1 MFKSIKWKLVIMFTL
16 MIVSVIIIVGT
27 FFRITISNYYINEFK
42 SNVESAFAGDFFSQI
57 VSASE
62 SDDAIDRIA
71 SIIDGYAGR
80 IGISSSRNVYVL
92 DGRTGGVIYRAD
104 KSIVDNVEKTPNI
117 IAAMNGRTGGDV
129 SDKTTYMDYA
139 APVMESGSA
148 KYVIYAKDTKDELN
162 DITSSVLTIILQAML
177 FGLVISFI
185 LGYFM
190 SKTITSPI
198 ISLTDKAES
207 LSAGDFET
215 KITVRS
221 DDEIGQLSHTFNI
234 MADRLKNNL
243 STIEEEKNKFETIL
257 MFMTD
262 GVMAFDNR
270 GKLIHMNRAAE
281 KILSI
286 TEPTEFIEFDD
297 YFNKCGA
304 DISLSEIRFKINET
318 LQRDIM
324 VGGRNIQVFFASI
337 ARSEA
342 AAVAAVIVVLRDITE
357 QHLMEQSR
365 REFVSNV
372 SHELRTPITTV
383 KTYTE
388 TIMESGDLPPE
399 TMNSFLSVISSEA
412 DRMARLVT
420 DLLTLSRLDYDKS
433 DMPKEPFDLTL
444 LLTDITNKLS
454 FEAEG
459 KNHAMSLS
467 FAGKIKPFY
476 GNKDRIE
483 QVITN
488 IITNAIKY
496 TPEGGTIKVSA
507 GCVYDKIYVKVKD
520 NGIGIPKDDVPHIFD
535 RFYRVDKAR
544 SRQSGGTGLGL
555 AIAKELVATHD
566 GTISI
571 KSDEGKGTEVIMQ
584 FPCKEDVTLS

>member
-27 FFRITISNYYINEFK
+27 FFRITISNYYINEFR
-42 SNVESAFAGDFFSQI
+42 SNVESAFEGDFFSQI

-62 SDDAIDRIA
+62 TEGAIDRIA

-92 DGRTGGVIYRAD
+92 DGKTGGVIYRAD
-104 KSIVDNVEKTPNI
+104 KSIVDNVEKTSNI
-117 IAAMNGRTGGDV
+117 IAAMNGRTGDDV

-139 APVMESGSA
+139 APVMKGGEA
-148 KYVIYAKDTKDELN
+148 KYIIYAKDTKDELN

-262 GVMAFDNR
+262 GVMAFDAG

-286 TEPTEFIEFDD
+286 TEPAEFIEFDD
-297 YFNKCGA
+297 YFNRFDA

-318 LQRDIM
+318 LQRDIT
-324 VGGRNIQVFFASI
+324 VGGRNVQVFFASI
-337 ARSEA
+337 ARSE

-383 KTYTE
+383 KTYSE
-388 TIMESGDLPPE
+388 TIMESEDLPPE
-399 TMNSFLSVISSEA
+399 TMKNFLNVISSEA
-412 DRMARLVT
+412 DRMARLVN

-433 DMPKEPFDLTL
+433 DIPKEPFDLTA

-507 GCVYDKIYVKVKD
+507 GCVYDKIYIKVKD

-555 AIAKELVATHD
+555 AIAKELVAAHD

>member
-27 FFRITISNYYINEFK
+27 FFRITISNYYINEFR
-42 SNVESAFAGDFFSQI
+42 SNVESAFEGDFFSQI

-62 SDDAIDRIA
+62 TEDAIDRIA

-117 IAAMNGRTGGDV
+117 IAAMNGRTGDDV

-139 APVMESGSA
+139 APVMSGSDT

-262 GVMAFDNR
+262 GVMAFDAK

-286 TEPTEFIEFDD
+286 AEPAEFIEFDN
-297 YFNKCGA
+297 YFNKFDAG
-304 DISLSEIRFKINET
+304 ISLSEIRFKINET
-318 LQRDIM
+318 LQRDIT

-337 ARSEA
+337 ARAES
-342 AAVAAVIVVLRDITE
+342 AVAAVIVVLRDITE

-383 KTYTE
+383 KTYSE
-388 TIMESGDLPPE
+388 TIMESEDLPPE
-399 TMNSFLSVISSEA
+399 TMKNFLNVISSEA
-412 DRMARLVT
+412 DRMARLVN

-433 DMPKEPFDLTL
+433 DIPKEPFDLTA

-507 GCVYDKIYVKVKD
+507 GCVYDKIYIKVKD

-555 AIAKELVATHD
+555 AIAKELVAAHD

-571 KSDEGKGTEVIMQ
+571 KSDEGNGTEVIMQ

>member
-27 FFRITISNYYINEFK
+27 FFRITISNYYINEFR
-42 SNVESAFAGDFFSQI
+42 SNVESAFEGDFFSQI
-57 VSASE
+57 VSASGTE
-62 SDDAIDRIA
+62 NAIDRIA

-92 DGRTGGVIYRAD
+92 DGKTGGVIYRAD

-117 IAAMNGRTGGDV
+117 IAAMNGRTGDDV

-139 APVMESGSA
+139 APVMKDGSA
-148 KYVIYAKDTKDELN
+148 QYVIYAKDTKDELN

-177 FGLVISFI
+177 FGLIISFI

-215 KITVRS
+215 KIAVRS

-262 GVMAFDNR
+262 GVMAFDAG

-286 TEPTEFIEFDD
+286 TEPAEFIEFDD
-297 YFNKCGA
+297 YFNKVDA

-318 LQRDIM
+318 LERDIT

-337 ARSEA
+337 ARSQS
-342 AAVAAVIVVLRDITE
+342 AVAAVIVVLRDITE

-383 KTYTE
+383 KTYSE
-388 TIMESGDLPPE
+388 TIMESEDLPPE
-399 TMNSFLSVISSEA
+399 TMKNFLNVISSEA
-412 DRMARLVT
+412 DRMARLVN

-433 DMPKEPFDLTL
+433 DIPKEPFDLTA

-507 GCVYDKIYVKVKD
+507 GCVYDKIYIKVKD

-555 AIAKELVATHD
+555 AIAKELVAAHD

>member
-27 FFRITISNYYINEFK
+27 FFRITISNYYINEFR
-42 SNVESAFAGDFFSQI
+42 SNVENAFAGDFFSQI

-92 DGRTGGVIYRAD
+92 DGKTGGVIYRAD

-139 APVMESGSA
+139 APVMKGGEA
-148 KYVIYAKDTKDELN
+148 KYVIYAKDTKDEL
-162 DITSSVLTIILQAML
+162 ITSSVLTIILQAML

-234 MADRLKNNL
+234 MADGLKNNL

-262 GVMAFDNR
+262 GVMAFDSR

-286 TEPTEFIEFDD
+286 TEPPDFIEFDD
-297 YFNKCGA
+297 YFNKVDA

-318 LQRDIM
+318 LQRDIT
-324 VGGRNIQVFFASI
+324 VNGRNIQVFFASI

-342 AAVAAVIVVLRDITE
+342 AGVAAVIVVLRDITE

-383 KTYTE
+383 KTYSE
-388 TIMESGDLPPE
+388 TIMESEDLPPE
-399 TMNSFLSVISSEA
+399 MMKNFLNVISSEA

-433 DMPKEPFDLTL
+433 DMPKEPFDLTA

-454 FEAEG
+454 FEAEN

-507 GCVYDKIYVKVKD
+507 GCVYDKIYIKVKD

-555 AIAKELVATHD
+555 AIAKELVAAHD

-571 KSDEGKGTEVIMQ
+571 KSGEGKGTEVIMQ
-584 FPCKEDVTLS
+584 FPCKEDVTFS

>member
-27 FFRITISNYYINEFK
+27 FFRVTISNYYINKFK

-57 VSASE
+57 VSVSE
-62 SDDAIDRIA
+62 TEDAIDRIA

-92 DGRTGGVIYRAD
+92 DGKTGSVIYRAD
-104 KSIVDNVEKTPNI
+104 KSIVDNVEKTSNI
-117 IAAMNGRTGGDV
+117 IVAMNGRTGNDV

-139 APVMESGSA
+139 APVMKDGSA

-177 FGLVISFI
+177 FGLAISFV
-185 LGYFM
+185 LGYFI

-198 ISLTDKAES
+198 ISLTQKAES

-215 KITVRS
+215 KISVRS
-221 DDEIGQLSHTFNI
+221 DDEIGQLSHTFNT

-262 GVMAFDNR
+262 GVMAFDAG

-286 TEPTEFIEFDD
+286 AEPTEFIEFDN
-297 YFNKCGA
+297 YFNKYDA
-304 DISLSEIRFKINET
+304 NISLSEIRFKINET

-337 ARSEA
+337 ARSE

-399 TMNSFLSVISSEA
+399 MMKNFLTVISSEA
-412 DRMARLVT
+412 DRMARLVN

-433 DMPKEPFDLTL
+433 DIPKEPFDLAA

-459 KNHAMSLS
+459 KTHAMSLS

-507 GCVYDKIYVKVKD
+507 GCVYDKIYIKVKD
-520 NGIGIPKDDVPHIFD
+520 NGIGIPKEDVPHIFD

-555 AIAKELVATHD
+555 AIAKELVAAHD

>member
-27 FFRITISNYYINEFK
+27 FFRITISNYYINEFR
-42 SNVESAFAGDFFSQI
+42 SNVESAFSGDFFSQV
-57 VSASE
+57 VSASGTE
-62 SDDAIDRIA
+62 DAIPRIA

-117 IAAMNGRTGGDV
+117 IAAMNGRTGDDV
-129 SDKTTYMDYA
+129 SDKTAYMDYA
-139 APVMESGSA
+139 APVMKDGGTQ
-148 KYVIYAKDTKDELN
+148 YVIYAKDTKDELN

-262 GVMAFDNR
+262 GVMAFDSD

-286 TEPTEFIEFDD
+286 TQPAEFIEFDD
-297 YFNKCGA
+297 YFNKFDA

-318 LQRDIM
+318 LQRDIT
-324 VGGRNIQVFFASI
+324 VNGRNIQVFFASI
-337 ARSEA
+337 ARSES
-342 AAVAAVIVVLRDITE
+342 AVAAVIVVLRDITE

-383 KTYTE
+383 KTYSE
-388 TIMESGDLPPE
+388 TIMESEDLPPE
-399 TMNSFLSVISSEA
+399 TMKNFLNVISSEA
-412 DRMARLVT
+412 DRMARLVN

-433 DMPKEPFDLTL
+433 DIPKEPFDLTA

-454 FEAEG
+454 FEAEN

-507 GCVYDKIYVKVKD
+507 GCVYDKIYIKVKD

-555 AIAKELVATHD
+555 AIAKELVAAHD